1 MKREFL
7 AAILAACL
15 GSVAAHPA
23 DAVTLMLPEAGASP
37 ALVTPAMTAA
47 KQRRLYM
54 MQTIQRQQAYGR
66 GSGYG
71 RPPGYGGFG
80 PQGRGGYSAPP
91 QGYYGAP
98 PRRGYYG
105 Y

>member
-1 MKREFL
+1 MKRELL
-7 AAILAACL
+7 AAILAAGL
-15 GSVAAHPA
+15 GSLISHPA
-23 DAVTLMLPEAGASP
+23 DAVTLVHPEAGASP
-37 ALVTPAMTAA
+37 ALVAPAMTAA

-54 MQTIQRQQAYGR
+54 MQSIQRQQAYGR
-66 GSGYG
+66 GPGYG

-80 PQGRGGYSAPP
+80 PQVRSGYGAPP
-91 QGYYGAP
+91 QGYYGQ